1 MTNKPLTMRQV
12 IELGGEGELERLKLL
27 MPALFNEELHCWVS
41 KYNKTTFYWFRDAAT
56 TEATIHRLPRGSVS
70 VVASL
75 EMLELLELGID
86 PWRVVWAPPRNK

>member
-27 MPALFNEELHCWVS
+27 IPARFTEDLHCWVS
-41 KYNKTTFYWFRDAAT
+41 KHNKTTFYWFRDAAT
-56 TEATIHRLPRGSVS
+56 AEATIHRLPGGSVS

-86 PWRVVWAPPRNK
+86 PWQVIWVPPRDE